1 MLKFLKQVGD
11 YAKETVQAGYMELSG
26 AAKDAD
32 CEIVEGRISTKLGCC
47 NLFDPESGAQ
57 EFRCGTCEFV
67 GG

>member
-1 MLKFLKQVGD
+1 MIQGTEKL
-11 YAKETVQAGYMELSG
+11 AETKVSQSHAGYMELSG